1 MTIASL
7 SRRQLA
13 ALVAASDETT
23 VDELRDL
30 GLLDDFGRLTIAGRA
45 LMPPLL
51 PYGVMGEPAARELI
65 AEVEADDRRA

>member
-7 SRRQLA
+7 SRRQLN
-13 ALVAASDETT
+13 ALVAAADDAAN
-23 VDELRDL
+23 DELRDL
-30 GLLDDFGRLTIAGRA
+30 GLIDDAGRLTIAGRA

-51 PYGVMGEPAARELI
+51 PYAVMRDQTARELI